1 MDNWSNERTE
11 KFAALIA
18 DAIDSYFDNRQNMNS
33 AEWARSYLSEKLADK
48 AEQEVYKIADNIVNA
63 IRIQKES
70 LDSLHKAEENG
81 QSSEAWFAEETAF
94 DDGSYGKQAMLLSSA
109 NDAFSQIDNESTDD
123 PIDVEVIDEDF
134 SEDNW
139 NKYSVKELASKVIE
153 NAAESALYTAF
164 DALTRSYSSIG
175 EDAVKNLEN
184 LKNSLRSGAT
194 EGIKTA
200 VACAL
205 NIASQKRILP
215 KPLTA
220 VASAFISG
228 MSIEK
233 VVTEIQVGDGVSVI
247 TEGIKTI
254 KDTATATVAA
264 SINMS
269 KEEIGERAGQLIGST
284 IGSVFGA
291 GGMMIG
297 EHIGATIGRACGT
310 EICDL
315 ISSGINKL
323 STAVVN
329 TVSKVTNSLKSL
341 ITI

>member
-1 MDNWSNERTE
+1 MDNRSNEKTE

-81 QSSEAWFAEETAF
+81 QSSEAWFAEETSF

-139 NKYSVKELASKVIE
+139 NKYNVKELAAKVLE
-153 NAAESALYTAF
+153 NAVSSALYTSF
-164 DALTRSYSSIG
+164 DFISESYSSVGVCAITNSDKLI
-175 EDAVKNLEN
+175 ES
-184 LKNSLRSGAT
+184 LKNGAT

-200 VACAL
+200 TACAVS
-205 NIASQKRILP
+205 IASEKGILSE
-215 KPLTA
+215 PLTA
-220 VASAFISG
+220 AASALISG

-233 VVTEIQVGDGVSVI
+233 VVTEINVGDGVSVV
-247 TEGIKTI
+247 TEGIKAFQDI
-254 KDTATATVAA
+254 ATATAAA
-264 SINMS
+264 TIKMS
-269 KEEIGERAGQLIGST
+269 KDEIGERAGTLIGGT
-284 IGSVFGA
+284 IGSVFGPT
-291 GGMMIG
+291 GTVVG
-297 EHIGATIGRACGT
+297 ERIGAAVGKACGT

-315 ISSGINKL
+315 ISLGINKL

-341 ITI
+341 FTI